1 MFNMNF
7 AEHLRNMTNNPSTI
21 SDLDMLKIDLQIQ
34 AYRGKYS
41 MGIDPDLFE
50 QNKEVKQF
58 IVHNG
63 FKTYYENENV
73 LILDWSCE

>member
-1 MFNMNF
+1 MNF
-7 AEHLRNMTNNPSTI
+7 ADQLRNMTNNPSTI
-21 SDLDMLKIDLQIQ
+21 SDVDALKIDLQIA

-50 QNKEVKQF
+50 ENRDVRQF

-63 FKTYYENENV
+63 FKT
-73 LILDWSCE
+73 